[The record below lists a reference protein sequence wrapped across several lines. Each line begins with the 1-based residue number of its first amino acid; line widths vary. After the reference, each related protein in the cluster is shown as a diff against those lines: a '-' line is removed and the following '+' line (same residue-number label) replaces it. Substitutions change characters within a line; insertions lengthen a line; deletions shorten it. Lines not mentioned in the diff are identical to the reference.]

1 MEPNH
6 HVDKDISLSI
16 YGCYGV
22 VILVIEVQSVG
33 RRRGRSANDATVSV
47 THTASVHY
55 SMCVTVSVVNLLFSL
70 LITINQT
77 HTHMHVH
84 MPCTHS
90 CINARMHTHPSL
102 HTHTVTD
109 KHTHTHLQQDFTQ
122 CSTIETT
129 VMTFSTQLAPDCTYT
144 HHSRITL
151 KFMTD
156 VNHASTASTI
166 SASLKCWVA
175 GTANACPIHY
185 TTTQMGPGG

>member
-22 VILVIEVQSVG
+22 VILGIEVQSIG
-33 RRRGRSANDATVSV
+33 RRRGRSANDATVSIAQ
-47 THTASVHY
+47 TASAQY
-55 SMCVTVSVVNLLFSL
+55 STYVTVSVVNLLFSSP
-70 LITINQT
+70 ITINQI
-77 HTHMHVH
+77 HTHMHVLH

-129 VMTFSTQLAPDCTYT
+129 AMTFSTQLAPDCTYT

-156 VNHASTASTI
+156 VNHASTM
-166 SASLKCWVA
+166 SASLKC
-175 GTANACPIHY
+175 
-185 TTTQMGPGG
+185 